1 MSSQPKTFEVVRLRR
16 PAREIVTALVAEC
29 GKFGVTPTLHR
40 KTKHLSISFE
50 YLGHKGTLSLPCT
63 PSDHRSSLNVLS
75 KLRCALKEIERR
87 AA

>member
-16 PAREIVTALVAEC
+16 PA
-29 GKFGVTPTLHR
+29 LHR